1 MTYGTA
7 KPAELAELVTEQR
20 LPGTDDLDRLST
32 VDLVA
37 LMSEQDALVPAAVAA
52 AGPHIAR
59 AVDAIVER
67 MHEGGRLIYIGAGS
81 AGRIGILDASEC
93 GPTFGATHDEVLALI
108 AGGAAA
114 VSAAVEGAEDSTDSA
129 VADLSRVGASSADAV
144 VGISASGRTPYA
156 VEAIRYARSVGS
168 LTIGLACTVGSP
180 LARASDLAIEVV
192 VGPEFVAGSTRLKA
206 GTAQKLVC
214 NMISTL
220 TMIRLGRTYGNLM
233 VSMTA
238 TNAKLWSRAHRLVSI
253 ITGRGD
259 DEVGRAL
266 LAAQGSVPT
275 AVIMLLAGV
284 AYEDAR
290 FLLQQAS
297 NNLRTA
303 MASIPR

>member
-1 MTYGTA
+1 
-7 KPAELAELVTEQR
+7 
-20 LPGTDDLDRLST
+20 
-32 VDLVA
+32 
-37 LMSEQDALVPAAVAA
+37 
-52 AGPHIAR
+52 
-59 AVDAIVER
+59 
-67 MHEGGRLIYIGAGS
+67 
-81 AGRIGILDASEC
+81 
-93 GPTFGATHDEVLALI
+93 VLALI

>member
-1 MTYGTA
+1 MTHGRA

-20 LPGTDDLDRLST
+20 LPGTDDLDQLST

-37 LMSEQDALVPAAVAA
+37 LMSEQDALVPAAVGA

-59 AVDAIVER
+59 AVDAIVDR
-67 MHEGGRLIYIGAGS
+67 MYKGGRLIYVGAGS

-93 GPTFGATHDEVLALI
+93 GPTFGTTQDEVLALI
-108 AGGAAA
+108 AGGAPA
-114 VSAAVEGAEDSTDSA
+114 VSAAIEGAEDSTDSA
-129 VADLSRVGASSADAV
+129 VADLIQVGVSPADAV

-156 VEAIRYARSVGS
+156 VEAIRHARSVGS
-168 LTIGLACTVGSP
+168 LTVGLACTVGSP

-192 VGPEFVAGSTRLKA
+192 VGPEFLAGSTRLKA

-220 TMIRLGRTYGNLM
+220 SMIRLGRTYGNLM
-233 VSMTA
+233 VYMTA

-266 LAAQGSVPT
+266 VAAQGAVPT

-284 AYEDAR
+284 AYEDAQ